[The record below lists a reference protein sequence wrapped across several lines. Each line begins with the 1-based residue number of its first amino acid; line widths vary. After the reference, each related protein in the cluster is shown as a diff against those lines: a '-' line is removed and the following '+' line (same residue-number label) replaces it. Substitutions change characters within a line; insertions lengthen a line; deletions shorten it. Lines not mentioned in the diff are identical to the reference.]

1 MKWKKIVIIG
11 ITSLS
16 LGACSN
22 VTNSNLSNSGFD
34 ASVKQTISGGDIKG
48 HQDKDNDV
56 LEWLGI
62 PYATANRW
70 QAPEEVEAWSDTFD
84 ATKPGEQDI
93 QVSNGKIVGSESALN
108 LDVVRP
114 DSDEDNLPVIV
125 YIHGGNNQT
134 GNAQEIRGNTLVNDI
149 NAIYVSVNYR
159 LGVLG
164 FNPLAALKTGNDEEN
179 SGNYSLLDIAA
190 ALDWVKENIETFGGD
205 KDNITLA
212 GFSAGGRDVMA
223 TLISPLF
230 AGKYDKA
237 ISFSGGMTLSEE
249 TESQEIFAAAISP
262 LVVEDGIKATEE
274 EANTWLLT
282 ANNDV
287 ENYLRGISAERLA
300 GLMGNAAIRMK
311 AFPHLYIDGTV
322 IPKSGF
328 KTKSYNDVPLMLV
341 TGTDEFSLFA
351 ASDERFSKD
360 FTSGQLFTD
369 KEKLAEF
376 TYSKKYGGQLYS
388 LANGVE
394 SAKTMSDNYDSAIY
408 IAEISYGDNSNV
420 TPDLAKTFGAF
431 HGIFEPMLQTP
442 SNYASLIGDAFET
455 DGAAAMSKD
464 FKAYLKNFLNSDDPN
479 GNDLAKWQPWTST
492 NQILSI
498 DATQDK
504 AIIESKTNTATA
516 EEILSKMESD
526 TSLTEETKEELNTT
540 VLNGRWFSSI
550 IDNKYAVKE

>member
-1 MKWKKIVIIG
+1 M
-11 ITSLS
+11 
-16 LGACSN
+16 
-22 VTNSNLSNSGFD
+22 
-34 ASVKQTISGGDIKG
+34 
-48 HQDKDNDV
+48 
-56 LEWLGI
+56 
-62 PYATANRW
+62 
-70 QAPEEVEAWSDTFD
+70 
-84 ATKPGEQDI
+84 
-93 QVSNGKIVGSESALN
+93 
-108 LDVVRP
+108 VRP

-311 AFPHLYIDGTV
+311 
-322 IPKSGF
+322 
-328 KTKSYNDVPLMLV
+328 
-341 TGTDEFSLFA
+341 LFH
-351 ASDERFSKD
+351 
-360 FTSGQLFTD
+360 
-369 KEKLAEF
+369 
-376 TYSKKYGGQLYS
+376 
-388 LANGVE
+388 
-394 SAKTMSDNYDSAIY
+394 
-408 IAEISYGDNSNV
+408 IS
-420 TPDLAKTFGAF
+420 
-431 HGIFEPMLQTP
+431 
-442 SNYASLIGDAFET
+442 
-455 DGAAAMSKD
+455 
-464 FKAYLKNFLNSDDPN
+464 
-479 GNDLAKWQPWTST
+479 
-492 NQILSI
+492 IL
-498 DATQDK
+498 
-504 AIIESKTNTATA
+504 
-516 EEILSKMESD
+516 
-526 TSLTEETKEELNTT
+526 T
-540 VLNGRWFSSI
+540 VLLSLNLALKPKVIMMSL
-550 IDNKYAVKE
+550 